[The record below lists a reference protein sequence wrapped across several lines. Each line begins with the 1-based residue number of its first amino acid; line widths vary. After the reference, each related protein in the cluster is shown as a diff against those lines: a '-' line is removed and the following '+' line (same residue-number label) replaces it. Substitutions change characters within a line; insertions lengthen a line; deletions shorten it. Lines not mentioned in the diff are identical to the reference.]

1 MIRIKVVKAS
11 HLVLGVLVALAVVV
25 LIALICKTMFFD
37 ASAAN
42 ADVALATNTAA
53 QWSENSPLGCFRV
66 AYSGASAP
74 VAMLA
79 SNPVIIFDNAQEKE
93 GTFSWK
99 EDAGR

>member
-53 QWSENSPLGCFRV
+53 QWSENSPLAVF
-66 AYSGASAP
+66 ALLIP
-74 VAMLA
+74 
-79 SNPVIIFDNAQEKE
+79 AQARRWQCWHR
-93 GTFSWK
+93 T
-99 EDAGR
+99 R